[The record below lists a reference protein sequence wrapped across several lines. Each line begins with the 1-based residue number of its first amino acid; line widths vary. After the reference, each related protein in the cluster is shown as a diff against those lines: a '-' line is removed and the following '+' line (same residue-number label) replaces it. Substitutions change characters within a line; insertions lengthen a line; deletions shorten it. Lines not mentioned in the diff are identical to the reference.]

1 MLTFKQTTSHYLQN
15 KSFIFFNR
23 KNSHK
28 TSPHFHKNNTQ
39 NTYANTLKC
48 NTFFY
53 ISINLKVVPFLFM
66 VYIIFIRNLRLNLV
80 LSINIMPMEN
90 TDTIFKRKKS
100 TKRTSPRKFVI
111 NNLMNYSK
119 SLTVGVLS
127 LGKSFV
133 IVNN

>member
-1 MLTFKQTTSHYLQN
+1 MLTSIQTPSHYLQN

-28 TSPHFHKNNTQ
+28 TSTHFHKNNTQ
-39 NTYANTLKC
+39 NTFANTLIC

-90 TDTIFKRKKS
+90 TDTIFKRKKTTKNRS
-100 TKRTSPRKFVI
+100 T
-111 NNLMNYSK
+111 
-119 SLTVGVLS
+119 GLS
-127 LGKSFV
+127 GSWKWREKKNSRLSFTAV
-133 IVNN
+133 TLQKIRWIR